1 MLKLSKTG
9 KFGLLEES
17 VFRLFRMASP
27 MTIFMVSYEEIMVPH
42 ASSQEVSLQRLV
54 MDSSSRKLLD
64 SKGSL
69 PGFLEEGNKG
79 SREAKFMLEASS
91 SISQSVMM
99 EPEEKKITH
108 SKKLEAFQEERY
120 DLNKH
125 LLNIFND
132 RLGKVTFKNVV
143 GQLDLLVPDL

>member
-17 VFRLFRMASP
+17 VFRLFRMASL
-27 MTIFMVSYEEIMVPH
+27 MTIFMVSYEELMVPD
-42 ASSQEVSLQRLV
+42 ASSQ
-54 MDSSSRKLLD
+54 
-64 SKGSL
+64 
-69 PGFLEEGNKG
+69 EGNKG

-99 EPEEKKITH
+99 EPGEKKITH
-108 SKKLEAFQEERY
+108 SKKLEAFQEEQY

-125 LLNIFND
+125 LLNISND
-132 RLGKVTFKNVV
+132 KLGKVTFKNNV
-143 GQLDLLVPDL
+143 GQLELLVPDLRAFHGFFKFVAITNLL